1 MSPSDYHDGSL
12 CCDHKLARKLLV
24 AWRLNSKVNKRVYF
38 LMKKRLST
46 EVDQQPPLFPW
57 ETEVADYKEDPS
69 GDLTPDRT
77 PEKSPEKI
85 MDETNMGQTGNDKE
99 APPSAS

>member
-1 MSPSDYHDGSL
+1 
-12 CCDHKLARKLLV
+12 
-24 AWRLNSKVNKRVYF
+24 VNKRVYF

-57 ETEVADYKEDPS
+57 ETEVADYQEDPS
-69 GDLTPDRT
+69 GDLTPENLTPEQLT

-85 MDETNMGQTGNDKE
+85 MDETNTLPTGHDKE
-99 APPSAS
+99 APPPPSAS